1 MSASGA
7 SRLRPCR
14 AVLGGLLVLVLGL
27 VAAAPATARPH
38 RGPVAARLG
47 IPQPPR
53 VIYAEDFENAMA
65 RTPVLLSKYQGTTPL
80 SMTYGAAQR
89 FLENCNGF
97 IVEFESNE
105 RTKKTDCEEV
115 AYNRVRQMAWV
126 LGQLRGTEPLANHA
140 VAAYTDGG
148 VKNPLPANSIQF
160 ETLKPVPVAVNGRFI
175 TFSVDA
181 AETNCS
187 HSHAAFKFYL
197 LEGAAEIPTFT
208 TPIDPCTDKRAKVI
222 EPPTLGTK
230 PAEPFKA
237 GTFAGNAATLFTGTS
252 LGIRMRNGQ
261 TSEDGNDAAFDNI
274 QVLDAT
280 PQLEKS
286 FSPEVLNVG
295 DISQLTYTITN
306 TTELAAKEGWSFTDT
321 LPAGL
326 VVASPA
332 SGSTTCAAPTTIT
345 AGAGGGTIAVKGSL
359 AAEMPYCT
367 VSVNVTSSKEGKYVN
382 GPGNVTETG
391 LEPPGDATVEF
402 ADNADLAIEKSAAPT
417 PGRPGGE
424 ETFTLKVT
432 NNGPDTA
439 KEVLVSDPIPMDLEF
454 LSAKAPCTEEGGQVK
469 CSLGSLAK
477 GDSRTLEFMVRIPT
491 SAEEGFVN
499 TAIVT
504 SSTPDPDPS
513 NNSDTADV
521 PLLPEADLVVKK
533 IALPEHLTAGGHV
546 AYLIGVHNSGPSAA
560 TSVTVTDPVPAALHL
575 LAARPTQGSCQIAYG
590 LLCELGRI
598 APGGNAVI
606 LVVAQVAPD
615 AAGTIPNTAT
625 VTGGEVDP
633 NPGDNSSTAEIE
645 VDPLTPEPLKPPES
659 PSAPPA
665 PAPVVKAAS
674 TQALADLSVVKHV
687 DHATALVGQRL
698 TYTLQVT
705 NHGPDEAVGVRL
717 TDSWTLGLQ
726 VLSVRPSQGHCDEG
740 APIECSLGEIESGA
754 GAKVTVVARTLR
766 TGRLRN
772 TAVVAADSRDPDLS
786 NNSSRVETGVRPVPK
801 PPPVPVVTG

>member
-7 SRLRPCR
+7 PRLGPCR
-14 AVLGGLLVLVLGL
+14 VIAGGLLVLV
-27 VAAAPATARPH
+27 VALIAAGPAEARPH
-38 RGPVAARLG
+38 RLPHAARIG

-53 VIYAEDFENAMA
+53 VIYSEDFENGMA
-65 RTPVLLSKYQGTTPL
+65 RTPVLLSRYQGIPPL

-105 RTKKTDCEEV
+105 RVKKTDCEEV

-126 LGQLRGTEPLANHA
+126 LGQLRGTDPLANHA
-140 VAAYTDGG
+140 VSAYTDGG
-148 VKNPLPANSIQF
+148 KTLPANSVQF
-160 ETLKPVPVAVNGRFI
+160 ETLKPIPVAVNGRFI

-187 HSHAAFKFYL
+187 HSHAALKFYL
-197 LEGAAEIPTFT
+197 LEGATEIPTFT
-208 TPIDPCTDKRAKVI
+208 SPIDPCTDKRAKVI

-237 GTFAGNAATLFTGTS
+237 GSFAGNAATLFTGIS

-274 QVLDAT
+274 EVLDAT

-295 DISQLTYTITN
+295 DVSQLTYTITN

-321 LPAGL
+321 LPEGL

-332 SGSTTCAAPTTIT
+332 SGSTTCSAPTSIT
-345 AGAGGGTIAVKGSL
+345 ATAGGNMIAVKGSL

-367 VSVNVTSSKEGKYVN
+367 VAVNVTSGKEAKYVN

-391 LEPPGDATVEF
+391 LEPPGEATVEF
-402 ADNADLAIEKSAAPT
+402 ADNADVAVEKTASPRL
-417 PGRPGGE
+417 GKPGGE

-439 KEVLVSDPIPMDLEF
+439 KDVVVSDPVPAGLEF
-454 LSAKAPCTEEGGQVK
+454 LSAKAPCAEEGGQVR
-469 CSLGSLAK
+469 CPLGPLAK
-477 GDSRTLEFMVRIPT
+477 GDSRTLEFLVRIPG

-499 TAIVT
+499 TAVVT
-504 SSTPDPDPS
+504 SPTPDPELS
-513 NNSDTADV
+513 NNTDTADV
-521 PLLPEADLVVKK
+521 PLLPEADLKIKK

-546 AYLIGVHNSGPSAA
+546 AYLIGIHNSGPSAA
-560 TSVTVTDPVPAALHL
+560 TSVTVTDPAPAALRL
-575 LAARPTQGSCQIAYG
+575 LAAKASQGSCQITYG
-590 LLCELGRI
+590 LVCELGRI
-598 APGGNAVI
+598 APGANAVI
-606 LVVAQVAPD
+606 LVVAQVAPN

-633 NPGDNSSTAEIE
+633 DPEDNSSTAEVE

-659 PSAPPA
+659 PTAPPP
-665 PAPVVKAAS
+665 PAPVVKAAE
-674 TQALADLSVVKHV
+674 TQALADVGVVKHV
-687 DHATALVGQRL
+687 DRATALVGQTL
-698 TYTLQVT
+698 TYALQVT

-717 TDSWTLGLQ
+717 TDSWTPGLKI
-726 VLSVRPSQGHCDEG
+726 LSVRPSQGSCNEG
-740 APIECSLGEIESGA
+740 APLQCSLGEIKPGA
-754 GAKVTVVARTLR
+754 DANITVVARTLR
-766 TGRLRN
+766 PGRVRN

-786 NNSSRVETGVRPVPK
+786 NNSSSVETGIRPIPK
-801 PPPVPVVTG
+801 PAPIPVVTG